1 MCRQE
6 CIGFHQCILLQMSKV
21 CRSQTEFHYR
31 SHQRSL
37 ISKKHLFQAEGFSLI
52 EKYLIIFTT
61 KIFQEMQGIIVHNT
75 NLIYGSILQYEGALQ
90 ASMLYLQQ
98 ILLCRFCFD
107 DYDRCQIA
115 NQWTRWVLL
124 PDQVSSQ
131 LILYIPK
138 EMVVY

>member
-1 MCRQE
+1 MSVDLRQNS
-6 CIGFHQCILLQMSKV
+6 IIDLTKGSLVYPSLL
-21 CRSQTEFHYR
+21 
-31 SHQRSL
+31 
-37 ISKKHLFQAEGFSLI
+37 INSKKHLFQAEGFSLI

-75 NLIYGSILQYEGALQ
+75 HLIYGSILQYEGSLQ

-115 NQWTRWVLL
+115 N
-124 PDQVSSQ
+124 
-131 LILYIPK
+131 
-138 EMVVY
+138 